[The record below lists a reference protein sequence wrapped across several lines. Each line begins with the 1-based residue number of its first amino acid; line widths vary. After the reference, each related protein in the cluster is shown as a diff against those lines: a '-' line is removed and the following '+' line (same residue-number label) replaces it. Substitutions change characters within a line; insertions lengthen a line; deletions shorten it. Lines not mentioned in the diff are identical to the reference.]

1 MDHQG
6 EFKWLVQE
14 KYSELVGTIEWS
26 APRLICIA
34 GGFTKYDLNAVSQ
47 INRIIELHRYV
58 RYGEDLLLLDWVN
71 AAAVASKA
79 SSSKSLAVS
88 PGEKSYK
95 GFVEYLAQADQELK
109 DLYEQLCEELR
120 ALGDDV
126 QEKQLLYYRA
136 FKRLKNF
143 ACVEVKPTGQKILI
157 YLKGNPD
164 ELDLEEGFS
173 RDVRTIGHFG
183 TGEVE
188 LTIASTSDLQ
198 KALPL
203 IEQSYAAS

>member
-14 KYSELVGTIEWS
+14 KYPELVETIEWS

-79 SSSKSLAVS
+79 SSSKSLADS

-109 DLYEQLCEELR
+109 ELR

-143 ACVEVKPTGQKILI
+143 ACVEVKPTGQKILV
-157 YLKGNPD
+157 YVKGNPD

-188 LTIASTSDLQ
+188 LTIASTLDLQ